1 MTAAPSPMPQQKFP
15 PVPPPQPQGSPSD
28 LSLDMRMA
36 ISPVPA
42 SRPRSAPL
50 RGMSLGLV
58 CAQAQAPAA
67 GLFREAAEDLGAQVT
82 VLDPA
87 RITGD
92 VAMDGVG
99 RLLGR
104 LYGAIECQG
113 LAPALV
119 RQLAEA
125 TSVPVFDGLAA
136 GAAPETGAERDRQLR
151 AVQAALLA
159 ALR

>member
-1 MTAAPSPMPQQKFP
+1 
-15 PVPPPQPQGSPSD
+15 
-28 LSLDMRMA
+28 MRG
-36 ISPVPA
+36 V
-42 SRPRSAPL
+42 
-50 RGMSLGLV
+50 SLGLV
-58 CAQAQAPAA
+58 CEQAQAPAA
-67 GLFREAAEDLGAQVT
+67 TLFREAAEDLGAQVT
-82 VLDPA
+82 VLDPS

-113 LAPALV
+113 LAPGLV
-119 RQLAEA
+119 RQLADA

-136 GAAPETGAERDRQLR
+136 AAAPQAGPERDRLLR
-151 AVQAALLA
+151 TVQSALLA